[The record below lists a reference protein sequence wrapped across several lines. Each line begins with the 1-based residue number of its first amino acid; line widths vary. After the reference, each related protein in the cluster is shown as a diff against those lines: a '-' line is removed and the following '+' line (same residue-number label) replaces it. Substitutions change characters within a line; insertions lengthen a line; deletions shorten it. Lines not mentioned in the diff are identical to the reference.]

1 MYFNFLN
8 NITQINFITNKMARE
23 RDISALSEEEYT
35 ILLRKLL
42 GRFNTPVR
50 ERTLVEK
57 NVLRKYYRLVK
68 GGREL
73 HVGSSGKSIYIY
85 GKLSIRNEEMAK
97 AIKSVSKESKNPG
110 IRKLTDRVQSR
121 FAGCSRKK
129 VIAEKLQDKS
139 LKVSTYKFI
148 LKYCKF
154 YL

>member
-23 RDISALSEEEYT
+23 RDISALSEEEYA

-57 NVLRKYYRLVK
+57 NVLRKYYRFVK

-73 HVGSSGKSIYIY
+73 HVGSSGKSLYI
-85 GKLSIRNEEMAK
+85 
-97 AIKSVSKESKNPG
+97 
-110 IRKLTDRVQSR
+110 
-121 FAGCSRKK
+121 
-129 VIAEKLQDKS
+129 
-139 LKVSTYKFI
+139 
-148 LKYCKF
+148 
-154 YL
+154 